1 MYGILAI
8 LAAVILYNCGDY
20 IPDSLKDRW
29 ENSTLRKWAHP
40 TLAVILTVAVALGI
54 RFDVL
59 NWGAIAIPVLFG
71 LPYIIG
77 MILGI
82 WQNMKNAGLKVTSK
96 DEIEAKEIAL
106 RCLTELGCQPEIHK
120 DGSVGVSYQ
129 GENFHLEFGGRYA
142 RIWDPM
148 WAGIKGDDPDLPKIK
163 EAVNATNFNFGP
175 TVVMTA
181 PDEDGDIGL
190 HSRRDI
196 MLHPSCPDNVPFI
209 KAVLDSF
216 FDTKEH
222 VRRHFQQINSQQQE
236 KKPRRPVGFTTNT
249 NTTEK

>member
-1 MYGILAI
+1 MYGIFAI
-8 LAAVILYNCGDY
+8 LVAVILYNCGDY
-20 IPDSLKDRW
+20 IPYSLKVRW
-29 ENSTLRKWAHP
+29 DNSTLRKWTHP
-40 TLAVILTVAVALGI
+40 TIAVILTVAVALGI
-54 RFDVL
+54 RFEIL
-59 NWGAIAIPVLFG
+59 NWGAIAIPALFG

-77 MILGI
+77 MVLGI
-82 WQNMKNAGLKVTSK
+82 WHNMKRAGLKVTSK

-106 RCLTELGCQPEIHK
+106 RCLTELGCQPEIYK

-148 WAGIKGDDPDLPKIK
+148 WAGIKGDDPDMPKIK

-196 MLHPSCPDNVPFI
+196 MLHPACPDNVIFL

-222 VRRHFQQINSQQQE
+222 VRRHYQQINSQQQQE
-236 KKPRRPVGFTTNT
+236 KKPRRPVGFTQSY
-249 NTTEK
+249 E

>member
-1 MYGILAI
+1 MYGMLAI

-29 ENSTLRKWAHP
+29 ENSTLRKWAYP

-82 WQNMKNAGLKVTSK
+82 WQNMKSAGLKVTSK
-96 DEIEAKEIAL
+96 DEVEAKEIAL

-148 WAGIKGDDPDLPKIK
+148 WAGIKGDDPDLPQVR
-163 EAVNATNFNFGP
+163 EAVNAANFNFGP

-216 FDTKEH
+216 FDTKEQ

-249 NTTEK
+249 NTTEE

>member
-1 MYGILAI
+1 MYGIFAI
-8 LAAVILYNCGDY
+8 LAAVIIYNCGDML
-20 IPDSLKDRW
+20 PGSVKEWW
-29 ENSTLRKWAHP
+29 ENSTLKKWVHP
-40 TLAVILTVAVALGI
+40 VLAIALTIAVSLGI
-54 RFDVL
+54 QFDIL
-59 NWGAIAIPVLFG
+59 NWGAIVIPVLFG
-71 LPYIIG
+71 FPYIFG

-82 WQNMKNAGLKVTSK
+82 WYNMKNAGQKVTSK
-96 DEIEAKEIAL
+96 NEKEAKEIAIS
-106 RCLTELGCQPEIHK
+106 CLTELGCQPEVYK

-129 GENFHLEFGGRYA
+129 GENFHLEFGGRYV

-148 WAGIKGDDPDLPKIK
+148 WAGIKGEDPDMPKIK

-196 MLHPSCPDNVPFI
+196 MLHPACPDNVIFL

-222 VRRHFQQINSQQQE
+222 VRRHYQQINSQQQQE
-236 KKPRRPVGFTTNT
+236 KKSRRPVGFTTDLKSN
-249 NTTEK
+249 

>member
-8 LAAVILYNCGDY
+8 LAAVIIYNCGD
-20 IPDSLKDRW
+20 ILPDSVKEWW
-29 ENSTLRKWAHP
+29 ENSTLRKWVYPVFAI
-40 TLAVILTVAVALGI
+40 TLTIAVALGI
-54 RFDVL
+54 QFDIL
-59 NWGAIAIPVLFG
+59 NWGAIVIPVLLGF
-71 LPYIIG
+71 PYIFG

-82 WQNMKNAGLKVTSK
+82 WYNMKNAGQKVTSK
-96 DEIEAKEIAL
+96 NEKEAKEIAIS
-106 RCLTELGCQPEIHK
+106 CLTELGCQPEVCK

-129 GENFHLEFGGRYA
+129 GENFHMEFGGRYV

-148 WAGIKGDDPDLPKIK
+148 WAGIKGEDPDMPMIE

-175 TVVMTA
+175 TVVMFA
-181 PDEDGDIGL
+181 PDGDGYINL

-196 MLHPSCPDNVPFI
+196 MLHPACPDNVVFL

-222 VRRHFQQINSQQQE
+222 VRRNFQQINSQRMEMQRN
-236 KKPRRPVGFTTNT
+236 RRPVGFTVDNT
-249 NTTEK
+249 QEK

>member
-1 MYGILAI
+1 M
-8 LAAVILYNCGDY
+8 
-20 IPDSLKDRW
+20 
-29 ENSTLRKWAHP
+29 
-40 TLAVILTVAVALGI
+40 AVALGI
-54 RFDVL
+54 RFEVL

-82 WQNMKNAGLKVTSK
+82 WYNMKNAGLEVTSK
-96 DEIEAKEIAL
+96 DEIDTKEIAVK
-106 RCLTELGCQPEIHK
+106 CLTELGCQPEIYK

-249 NTTEK
+249 NTTEE

>member
-54 RFDVL
+54 RFEVL

-82 WQNMKNAGLKVTSK
+82 WYNMKNAGLEVTSK
-96 DEIEAKEIAL
+96 DEIDAKEIAVK
-106 RCLTELGCQPEIHK
+106 CLTELGCQPEIYK
-120 DGSVGVSYQ
+120 DGTVGVSYQ

-148 WAGIKGDDPDLPKIK
+148 WAGINGDDPDLPKIK

-216 FDTKEH
+216 FDTKEY

-249 NTTEK
+249 NTTEE

>member
-1 MYGILAI
+1 MYVIFAI

-20 IPDSLKDRW
+20 IPDSLKNWW

-59 NWGAIAIPVLFG
+59 NWGAIVIPVLFG

-77 MILGI
+77 MVLGI
-82 WQNMKNAGLKVTSK
+82 WHNMKSAGLKVTSK

-148 WAGIKGDDPDLPKIK
+148 WAGIKGNDPDLPKIK

-249 NTTEK
+249 NTTEE